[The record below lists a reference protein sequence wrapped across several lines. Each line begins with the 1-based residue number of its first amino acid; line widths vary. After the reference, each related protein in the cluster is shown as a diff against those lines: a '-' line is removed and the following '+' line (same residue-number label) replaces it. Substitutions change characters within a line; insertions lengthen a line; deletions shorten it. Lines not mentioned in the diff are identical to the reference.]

1 MTIIYNM
8 ANGTIQS
15 EVTPESDGTDTTA
28 MTGPVADLRLATVD
42 TTIAPSAHEDP
53 QTVIHSI
60 RALLSTED

>member
-1 MTIIYNM
+1 MTIIYDM

-28 MTGPVADLRLATVD
+28 MTGPVADLRLASVE
-42 TTIAPSAHEDP
+42 TTLELHGHDDP

-60 RALLSTED
+60 RALLLSD